1 MNNKFLRLMALIF
14 VAILLNGCADLLKQ
28 KKTAEYEQIVTTLKP
43 IDGVWVDVS
52 YQGGVFYRVQVKNSL
67 PTAITLLWDNSSYV
81 STSSQSVRVIRVL
94 DRNKLPEQ
102 LHLRQ
107 ADSPIPGGS
116 QLVADFVGE
125 SWMKLARSGVTPKP
139 RDGFKKARIYLY
151 FDIKGKRV
159 DWQGEVVFVPKKQP
173 S

>member
-1 MNNKFLRLMALIF
+1 MLS
-14 VAILLNGCADLLKQ
+14 GCADLVKQ
-28 KKTAEYEQIVTTLKP
+28 KKEIEYEQIVTVLKP

-67 PTAITLLWDNSSYV
+67 STSINLLWDQSSYV
-81 STSSQSVRVIRVL
+81 TTTSQSVRVIRVL

-107 ADSPIPGGS
+107 ADSPIPQGS

-125 SWMKLARSGVTPKP
+125 SWMKLARSGTTPKP

-159 DWQGEVVFVPKKQP
+159 DWQGEVVFVPRKPP